1 MAKSKSKRVPLWEQP
16 LPRTT
21 TELRE
26 YYKRLAKYADERMRK
41 IENSDIPHAKD
52 YAYRV
57 ATKDIGRFRTGVK
70 RVGGKYRWDVST
82 KGMSYQTL
90 VGKINAIKKFMNSET
105 STERGI
111 KAGYKRRVD
120 KINEKFGTNYT
131 GDQLAIFFRSTY
143 WKKMIASGFSSS
155 EIMEFVTVLKRNGIQ
170 TKDAF
175 KDMVDRVLNKDEV
188 IEFKD
193 DEERDV
199 FVEDRLNQML
209 QTEGAED
216 LAEIIERV

>member
-41 IENSDIPHAKD
+41 IEKSKIPHAKD

-57 ATKDIGRFRTGVK
+57 ATKDISRFRTGVK

-82 KGMSYQTL
+82 KGMSYQTI

-105 STERGI
+105 STEQGI
-111 KAGYKRRVD
+111 KKGYKRRVD

-143 WKKMIASGFSSS
+143 WKKMLASGFSSG
-155 EIMEFVTVLKRNGIQ
+155 EIMEFVTILKRNGIR
-170 TKDAF
+170 TAEVF
-175 KDMVDRVLNKDEV
+175 KALVNEVLNNDAV
-188 IEFKD
+188 VEFPN

-216 LAEIIERV
+216 LAEILERL

>member
-1 MAKSKSKRVPLWEQP
+1 MAKSKSKRVALWDQP

-21 TELRE
+21 TELRA

-41 IENSDIPHAKD
+41 IEKSAIPHAKD

-57 ATKDIGRFRTGVK
+57 ATKDISRYRTGSK
-70 RVGGKYRWDVST
+70 RTGGKYRWDVST

-120 KINEKFGTNYT
+120 KINAKFGTDYT
-131 GDQLAIFFRSTY
+131 GEQLALFFRSTY

-170 TKDAF
+170 TKDVF
-175 KDMVDRVLNKDEV
+175 KDLVDKVLNKDEV